1 MNWWVRLRSFMTEV
15 RGELKR
21 TSWPSWKEVRGTT
34 TVVVVTVF
42 IFALF
47 LWIVDIALS
56 NMIDWV
62 FKHAA
67 G

>member
-1 MNWWVRLRSFMTEV
+1 MNWWVRLRTFLLEV

-21 TSWPSWKEVRGTT
+21 TSWPSGREARGTT
-34 TVVVVTVF
+34 TVVIVTVF

-47 LWIVDIALS
+47 LWVVDTVLFHMVS
-56 NMIDWV
+56 WV
-62 FKHAA
+62 FTHA

>member
-1 MNWWVRLRSFMTEV
+1 MAWWQRARTFLAEV

-21 TSWPSWKEVRGTT
+21 TTFPSRKEVEGTT
-34 TVVVVTVF
+34 AVVIVTVF

-47 LWIVDIALS
+47 LWIVDTFLFK
-56 NMIDWV
+56 MVDWIFRV
-62 FKHAA
+62 A

>member
-1 MNWWVRLRSFMTEV
+1 MGWWQRARTFLAEV

-21 TSWPSWKEVRGTT
+21 TTVPSRKEVEGTT
-34 TVVVVTVF
+34 AVVIVTVF

-47 LWIVDIALS
+47 LWVVDSFLFR
-56 NMIDWV
+56 MVDWIFRV
-62 FKHAA
+62 A

>member
-1 MNWWVRLRSFMTEV
+1 MNWWARLRTFLSEV

-21 TSWPSWKEVRGTT
+21 TSWPSGREVRGTT
-34 TVVVVTVF
+34 TVVIVTVF

-47 LWIVDIALS
+47 LWVVDTMLFS
-56 NMIDWV
+56 MVSWV
-62 FKHAA
+62 FKHA

>member
-1 MNWWVRLRSFMTEV
+1 MSWFQRARTFLAEV
-15 RGELKR
+15 RSELKR

-34 TVVVVTVF
+34 TVVIVTVF

-47 LWIVDIALS
+47 LWVVDTVLFHMVS
-56 NMIDWV
+56 WV
-62 FKHAA
+62 FTHA

>member
-1 MNWWVRLRSFMTEV
+1 MNWWQRVKTFLSEIRA
-15 RGELKR
+15 ELKR

-34 TVVVVTVF
+34 TVVIVTVF

-47 LWIVDIALS
+47 LWVVDTVLFQ
-56 NMIDWV
+56 MVTWV
-62 FKHAA
+62 FTHA

>member
-1 MNWWVRLRSFMTEV
+1 MNWLQKARTFWFEIVA
-15 RGELKR
+15 ELKR

-34 TVVVVTVF
+34 TVVIVTVF

-47 LWIVDIALS
+47 LWVVDTALFQ
-56 NMIDWV
+56 MVTWI
-62 FKHAA
+62 FTHA

>member
-1 MNWWVRLRSFMTEV
+1 MGWWQRARTFLVEV

-21 TSWPSWKEVRGTT
+21 TTFPSRKEVEGTT
-34 TVVVVTVF
+34 AVVIVTVF

-47 LWIVDIALS
+47 LWIVDTVLFR
-56 NMIDWV
+56 MVDWIFRV
-62 FKHAA
+62 A